1 MSTSAQLP
9 AQLPMRSSAA
19 LQQAVGGRIT
29 ALVGREVEGNVSVV
43 ERYWTGLSA
52 TEPNE
57 PSRQDFGDFVEP
69 FGSGHLFGR
78 KSVAH
83 RVTVR
88 MIDDCPRMTKKNSK
102 NKALAKSFAKEISC
116 ACHSEI
122 ERGG

>member
-1 MSTSAQLP
+1 M
-9 AQLPMRSSAA
+9 
-19 LQQAVGGRIT
+19 T
-29 ALVGREVEGNVSVV
+29 ALVDREVEGNFSVV
-43 ERYWTGLSA
+43 ERYWTGLPA

-88 MIDDCPRMTKKNSK
+88 MIDGCPLMTKKNSK
-102 NKALAKSFAKEISC
+102 NKVIAKSFAKEISC
-116 ACHSEI
+116 ACRSEI
-122 ERGG
+122 ARGS

>member
-1 MSTSAQLP
+1 
-9 AQLPMRSSAA
+9 
-19 LQQAVGGRIT
+19 
-29 ALVGREVEGNVSVV
+29 LVGQEVEGNFSVV

-57 PSRQDFGDFVEP
+57 PSREDFGDFVEP

-83 RVTVR
+83 RVPVR
-88 MIDDCPRMTKKNSK
+88 MIDDCPRMTKTNSK
-102 NKALAKSFAKEISC
+102 INALAKKFAKEISC
-116 ACHSEI
+116 AFRSEI